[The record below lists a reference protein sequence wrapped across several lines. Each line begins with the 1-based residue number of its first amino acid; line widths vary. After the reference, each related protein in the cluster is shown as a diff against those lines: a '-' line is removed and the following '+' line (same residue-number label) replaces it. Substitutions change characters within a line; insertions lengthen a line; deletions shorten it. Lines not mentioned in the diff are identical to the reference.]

1 MKNDGKNILILS
13 SWYPTDAQPFLGN
26 FIERQAQL
34 LSRSHS
40 VTVVVANVNTKLKK
54 LKLTQ
59 NDSKGFTEIK
69 VEHPAAKSLLGK
81 RQMQKKALLKAF
93 AQIPRPDLIIGNV
106 LLPKGWHF
114 VLARKY
120 FKVPL
125 FYVEHGSYFRK
136 IPRKKW
142 SWKNKY
148 ILRSVRKSADEII
161 AVSGFLKK
169 DMTTLFPKR
178 EIRIIG
184 NHVDEKLFT
193 FQPKAK
199 SYGTRFLHISTL
211 DKSTKNPKGIIEA
224 FRLLSG
230 KDRDA
235 TLTIVSDEDYS
246 EWQQLVSKY
255 GMAGSVHFSGPLN
268 WEEVPVFYHQ
278 ADAFVLFSEY
288 ESFSIVLA
296 EALST
301 GTPLITTKVGLAADL
316 PDRLA
321 LFVRPDD
328 VLGLAGAMQ
337 QMSSGKSF
345 DQEEL
350 VEFGKQF
357 HSDPILAKWNELI
370 QKYVQ

>member
-1 MKNDGKNILILS
+1 MKKDGKNILILS
-13 SWYPTDAQPFLGN
+13 SWYPTTAQPFLGN

-40 VTVVVANVNTKLKK
+40 VTVVVANAHAERKK

-59 NDSKGFTEIK
+59 NNSKGFREIR
-69 VEHPAAKSLLGK
+69 VEHPAAKSLIGK
-81 RQMQKKALLKAF
+81 RQVQKKALLKAF
-93 AQIPRPDLIIGNV
+93 ENIPRPDLIIGNV

-114 VLARKY
+114 VLAKKY
-120 FKVPL
+120 FKAPL

-136 IPRKKW
+136 LPRKKW
-142 SWKNKY
+142 SWKDKY
-148 ILRSVRKSADEII
+148 MLRLVKKSADEII

-169 DMTTLFPKR
+169 DMSTLFPKR

-193 FQPKAK
+193 LQPKAK

-224 FRLLSG
+224 FRLLLG
-230 KDRDA
+230 KDSDA

-246 EWQQLVSKY
+246 EWKQLVSKY
-255 GMAGSVHFSGPLN
+255 GMDGSVHFSGPLV
-268 WEEVPVFYHQ
+268 WEEVPAYYHQ
-278 ADAFVLFSEY
+278 ADALVLFSEY

-316 PDRLA
+316 PEQLA
-321 LFVRPDD
+321 LFVKPDD
-328 VLGLAGAMQ
+328 VVGLAGAMQ
-337 QMSSGKSF
+337 QLSSGKSF

-350 VEFGKQF
+350 AEYGKQF
-357 HSDPILAKWNELI
+357 HSNSILARWNELI
-370 QKYVQ
+370 QKYV